1 MNVLYVIHKY
11 LDIKAGNIPARPLT
25 VFFGGKAA
33 PAYTIAQDIIHLILV
48 LSQVIK
54 KRSWSFAASAQVVMI
69 ENYNVTEA
77 SFIIPAADISEQ
89 IPWLLKKPLVLVTW
103 KFMLNGAL
111 TIGTDDG
118 ASNEIHELVVI
129 ENIYILVEDSQ
140 TVI

>member
-33 PAYTIAQDIIHLILV
+33 PAPHHCPDIIHLILV
-48 LSQVIK
+48 LSQGYQEWS
-54 KRSWSFAASAQVVMI
+54 RSESTFASCHDW
-69 ENYNVTEA
+69 EHNVTGKLYHSSGHFWTDFSGIKEA
-77 SFIIPAADISEQ
+77 SG
-89 IPWLLKKPLVLVTW
+89 TGNM

-118 ASNEIHELVVI
+118 ANVEIHELVGD
-129 ENIYILVEDSQ
+129 ENISFWWR
-140 TVI
+140 